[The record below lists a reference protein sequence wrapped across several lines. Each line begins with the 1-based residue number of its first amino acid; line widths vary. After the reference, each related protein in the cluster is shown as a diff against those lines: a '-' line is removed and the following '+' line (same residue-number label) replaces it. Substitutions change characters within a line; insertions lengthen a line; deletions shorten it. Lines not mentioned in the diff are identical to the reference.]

1 MSTVV
6 TCPRCAKRY
15 RLGAEVPLTFSCR
28 ACGEAM
34 DLWQY
39 TAAARPRAAAGPA
52 RKPASLSSKIWTA
65 GFLLAGGLLGIVLP
79 QLDEDDAAGPSR
91 TMTAAELDAL
101 LRARESPEVRQRRLE
116 LDSAVAR
123 LRREAAR
130 LSITA
135 PKSNEVVG
143 DTVHVVGAL
152 TSGLANERVLVDR
165 VEVRKGP
172 GPFETTVTLKPD
184 QTYIDLTIEG
194 PSNVISTGITVKRA
208 P

>member
-1 MSTVV
+1 MKIDDVRKNAFAMPLNNPSYPRPPYKFYNREFVV
-6 TCPRCAKRY
+6 ITY
-15 RLGAEVPLTFSCR
+15 RTDPE
-28 ACGEAM
+28 
-34 DLWQY
+34 
-39 TAAARPRAAAGPA
+39 
-52 RKPASLSSKIWTA
+52 I
-65 GFLLAGGLLGIVLP
+65 
-79 QLDEDDAAGPSR
+79 
-91 TMTAAELDAL
+91 
-101 LRARESPEVRQRRLE
+101 LRALVPEPL
-116 LDSAVAR
+116 
-123 LRREAAR
+123 
-130 LSITA
+130 
-135 PKSNEVVG
+135 EVVG